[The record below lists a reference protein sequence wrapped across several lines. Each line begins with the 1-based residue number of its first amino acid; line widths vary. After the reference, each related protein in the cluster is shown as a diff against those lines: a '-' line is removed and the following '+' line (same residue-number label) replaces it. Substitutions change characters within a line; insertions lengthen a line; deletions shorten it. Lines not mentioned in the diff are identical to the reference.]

1 MALRILGFV
10 FKPEP
15 NTGKLLDVF
24 FHLWSTSIRIES
36 RERDHLTSLRLD
48 VFALTKQRVV
58 TEEVVKTQ
66 SSSCE
71 VQMCDLAENVIKFL
85 FSWNADV

>member
-36 RERDHLTSLRLD
+36 RERDH

-85 FSWNADV
+85 FSWNVDV